1 MRKGYL
7 MTAALLVAMAFAAG
21 AYADCWCGNGYS
33 DPNTNFVEAQV
44 WPGDPDG
51 MGTLTSMDFVYTTD
65 GSDPKVSG
73 TAVTEPGTF
82 YQYAGNN
89 DWYQAWLTSSNGD
102 LVRWYVVS
110 TSFDGDVCESEEY
123 SFTSGI
129 APPEVPN
136 LVGDCESELGGGGD
150 WNNGDALTDMADPET
165 DGIYSVT
172 LTAAADFASG
182 GGSGYQV
189 VGVSGSWSPQYP
201 GDSNIPISFT
211 TGEEITFYL
220 DTNAMPGWSPE
231 SNAAYDGKLLAGG
244 DSWAAVGGWQ
254 GWDPSNPATEMTD
267 IGGGVLRVQVYFDS
281 GMLGTHEFKCAAN
294 DGWDLQAG
302 VNGYGSNSGT
312 WSFEVTAETW
322 VGFYLHESGRI
333 KVVLDDVVS
342 TEESSWGSV
351 KSLFR

>member
-1 MRKGYL
+1 MRRGYL
-7 MTAALLVAMAFAAG
+7 ITGGLLIAMAFAAS
-21 AYADCWCGNGYS
+21 AFADCWCGNGYS

-51 MGTLTSMDFVYTTD
+51 MGTLTSMDFIYTTD
-65 GSDPKVSG
+65 NTDPKNSG

-82 YQYAGNN
+82 YQYNSNN
-89 DWYQAWLTSSNGD
+89 DWYQAWLTAVGGD

-110 TSFDGDVCESEEY
+110 TSSDGSVCESDEF
-123 SFTSGI
+123 SFTSGV

-136 LVGDCESELGGGGD
+136 LVGDCESELGGGD
-150 WNNGDALTDMADPET
+150 WSNGDALTDMADPEM

-172 LTAAADFASG
+172 LTATADFTAG

-201 GDSNIPISFT
+201 GDSNIPISFVT
-211 TGEEITFYL
+211 SDVVEFFL
-220 DTNAMPGWSPE
+220 DTNPMVGWSPE
-231 SNAAYDGKLLAGG
+231 SNAAYDGSLLAAGHT
-244 DSWAAVGGWQ
+244 WAAVGDWQ
-254 GWDPSNPATEMTD
+254 GWDPSNVATQMAD

-281 GMLGTHEFKCAAN
+281 GMLGTHEYKCAAN
-294 DGWDLQAG
+294 GGWDLQAG

-312 WSFEVTAETW
+312 WSFEVTQEGW

-333 KVVLDDVVS
+333 KVVLDDVTA
-342 TEESSWGSV
+342 TENATWGSV
-351 KSLFR
+351 KTLFR